1 MFRPR
6 IATEVARPETEAA
19 RPAAR
24 AEPFVQRRSGP
35 APERVRVSDE
45 QTELS
50 AWTRA
55 RQQTAETRLGVG
67 GARKR
72 ELELSAGSA
81 NARGVR
87 IGRVT
92 VGPRVGHV
100 VIDKSRGVQVGDG
113 NRQLNKFRL
122 DVEQPRVSADDVLRW
137 HPMRQRAF
145 TKLVENPDSWFA
157 NWAFRQHLSG
167 SVHATGNVRF
177 ISASTPR
184 TGHVAARL
192 DERGQIVVDRSR
204 GVQIGSG
211 STQLNKF
218 NYRVE
223 QPRLSL
229 EPMLRDNPGLTRSLA
244 LTARYPGSAAVE
256 RSFTGELAQAYK
268 RPSASMPAA
277 SVLPRGTPDLGV
289 RNGMGVQFGRGN
301 DRKDSI
307 DISVGRVRLTHW
319 TPPRSTAP
327 PRDIDPAQPQTARE
341 PTIPGTAREA
351 TEPASLY
358 RPGRIDPTGSRISP
372 SMRGPGGRGGFSAI

>member
-6 IATEVARPETEAA
+6 IAPEVAPSETRAA
-19 RPAAR
+19 GAAADRTR
-24 AEPFVQRRSGP
+24 AESDVQRGSGAAP
-35 APERVRVSDE
+35 ARVGVSDE
-45 QTELS
+45 QTDLLS
-50 AWTRA
+50 RTLPAATRVD
-55 RQQTAETRLGVG
+55 VG
-67 GARKR
+67 GARTR

-87 IGRVT
+87 IERVT

-100 VIDKSRGVQVGDG
+100 VIDKSRGVQVGDR
-113 NRQLNKFRL
+113 NRQLNKFRFH
-122 DVEQPRVSADDVLRW
+122 VEQPRVSVDDMLRW

-145 TKLVENPDSWFA
+145 TKLIENPDSWFA

-167 SVHATGNVRF
+167 SVHSTGNVRF

-192 DERGQIVVDRSR
+192 DERGQVVVDRSR

-223 QPRLSL
+223 RPSVSL

-256 RSFTGELAQAYK
+256 RSFTGQLAQAYE
-268 RPSASMPAA
+268 RPSRSMPAA
-277 SVLPRGTPDLGV
+277 SVLPRGTSGLGV
-289 RNGMGVQFGRGN
+289 REGMGVQFGRGN

-327 PRDIDPAQPQTARE
+327 RDIDPAQPR
-341 PTIPGTAREA
+341 TAREA
-351 TEPASLY
+351 TIPRTARVAAEPAALD
-358 RPGRIDPTGSRISP
+358 RPGRLDPAGSRISP
-372 SMRGPGGRGGFSAI
+372 STRGPGGRGGISPF